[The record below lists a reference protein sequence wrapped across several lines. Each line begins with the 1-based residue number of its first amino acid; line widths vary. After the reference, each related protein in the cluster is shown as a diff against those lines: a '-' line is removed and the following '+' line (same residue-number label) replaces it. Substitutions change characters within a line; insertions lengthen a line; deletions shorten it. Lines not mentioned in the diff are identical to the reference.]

1 MAAYLFT
8 LVKMTHV
15 NENFFLYAAKSKELQ
30 AKHGGR
36 YIIHNSPVGEVSP
49 PFEGMTMVGLEFP
62 SVEALEAYRAD
73 AAEIIPLREGT
84 GEFYSAGYSDEL
96 VFGGARSSSPA
107 ATER

>member
-8 LVKMTHV
+8 LVRMTNV
-15 NENFFLYAAKSKELQ
+15 NENFFEYARKSRELQ

-36 YIIHNSPVGEVSP
+36 YIIHNSPVGEAAA

-62 SVEALEAYRAD
+62 SVEALQAYRED
-73 AAEIIPLREGT
+73 SAEIIPLREGT

-96 VFGGARSSSPA
+96 VFGGKPA
-107 ATER
+107 PASAQ